1 MNAITTLKRSLVI
14 SGAAL
19 VLAVPAAQAADEPSQ
34 WYNVRTL
41 DSSPTA
47 IAAQP
52 TQAPMPPNDLG
63 TQSVRFAHAATRAP
77 QAQTPVTAGHAA
89 QWTNLAIGA
98 LVVGLVFSLL
108 YIGASRTQ
116 VPPAPRA
123 RKHGQTI
130 SAS

>member
-1 MNAITTLKRSLVI
+1 
-14 SGAAL
+14 
-19 VLAVPAAQAADEPSQ
+19 
-34 WYNVRTL
+34 
-41 DSSPTA
+41 
-47 IAAQP
+47 
-52 TQAPMPPNDLG
+52 MPPNDLG
-63 TQSVRFAHAATRAP
+63 TQSVRFVHAATRAP

-116 VPPAPRA
+116 VPRAPRA

>member
-1 MNAITTLKRSLVI
+1 MNPITTLKRSLVI

-19 VLAVPAAQAADEPSQ
+19 VLAVPAAQAAHEPSQ
-34 WYNVRTL
+34 WYNVRSL
-41 DSSPTA
+41 DSQPTA

-52 TQAPMPPNDLG
+52 TQAPTPPNVPG
-63 TQSVRFAHAATRAP
+63 TQTVRFVHAATRAP
-77 QAQTPVTAGHAA
+77 QSQTPVTAANHA

-98 LVVGLVFSLL
+98 VVVGLVFSLL
-108 YIGASRTQ
+108 YIGTTRTQ
-116 VPPAPRA
+116 MPRAPRA

>member
-1 MNAITTLKRSLVI
+1 MVQR
-14 SGAAL
+14 
-19 VLAVPAAQAADEPSQ
+19 Q
-34 WYNVRTL
+34 
-41 DSSPTA
+41 DSRLSPTA
-47 IAAQP
+47 IAVQP
-52 TQAPMPPNDLG
+52 TQAPTPPNDLG
-63 TQSVRFAHAATRAP
+63 TQSVRFVHAATRAP
-77 QAQTPVTAGHAA
+77 QAQTPVTAGHDA

-108 YIGASRTQ
+108 YIGATRTQ